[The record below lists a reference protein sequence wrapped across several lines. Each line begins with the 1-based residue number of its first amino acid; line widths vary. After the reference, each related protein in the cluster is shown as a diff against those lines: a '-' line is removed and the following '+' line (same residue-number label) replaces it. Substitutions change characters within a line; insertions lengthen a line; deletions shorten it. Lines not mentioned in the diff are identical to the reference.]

1 MRNLVSFQRAVNGL
15 LVMLGLEL
23 LFQVAVLLGFVP
35 THLVWGGNLASV
47 EERTAMALFT
57 IALLIL
63 IMVIIARRN
72 RRGDAHLVQHV
83 DHFGE
88 RQTEEARPTVH
99 VGIQIASRLVL
110 ARIAETEV
118 DCHDIVNRS
127 TLANILHPSD
137 LIGRERTHFAVPP

>member
-63 IMVIIARRN
+63 IMVIIAVRTGRFLPKWA
-72 RRGDAHLVQHV
+72 GL
-83 DHFGE
+83 
-88 RQTEEARPTVH
+88 AR
-99 VGIQIASRLVL
+99 VGMWGVVGLLGLNVLGNLAAKDMLETMLFTPVALVL
-110 ARIAETEV
+110 FI
-118 DCHDIVNRS
+118 
-127 TLANILHPSD
+127 LALRVAMGLKRN
-137 LIGRERTHFAVPP
+137 